1 MAELIFVLTTGLEG
15 EDVVAVVVGRVVE
28 GDVVVDIVVVG
39 DVVVV
44 VVGGN
49 VVVVREIVVD
59 GDVVLVVVVVVIV
72 VVEVAVLGFLVKLSD
87 VITRAFAKSWG
98 RTN

>member
-59 GDVVLVVVVVVIV
+59 GDVVLVVVVVV
-72 VVEVAVLGFLVKLSD
+72 VVEVLVLGFLVKLSD